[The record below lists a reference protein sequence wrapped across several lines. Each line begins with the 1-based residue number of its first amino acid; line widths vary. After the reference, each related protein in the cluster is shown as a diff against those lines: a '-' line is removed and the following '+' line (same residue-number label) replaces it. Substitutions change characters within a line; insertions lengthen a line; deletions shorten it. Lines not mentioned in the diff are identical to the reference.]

1 MVLNIVVVGV
11 GGQGILSLSRMIG
24 EAALAHGW
32 DVRVAETHGLSQR
45 GGSVIVHVRVGR
57 EVVAPTIS
65 EGEADLM
72 LALELIEAARY
83 AHYLRQ
89 GSFAVVN
96 DKVIRPS
103 LPGTKV
109 PKLEDLK
116 KTIEGVAEV
125 RYISASKT
133 AIEMGNPVGAN
144 MVVFGYFSKIAEE
157 ARIYSLEEARKMA
170 AGVGGRRYGPINER
184 LFMKGAEYAQGDGVS
199 NIAVYVKERLSI

>member
-45 GGSVIVHVRVGR
+45 GGSVIVHVRIGK

-83 AHYLRQ
+83 SYYLRH
-89 GSFAVVN
+89 GSFAIVN
-96 DKVIRPS
+96 DKAIKPS

-109 PKLEDLK
+109 PQPKELKNALER
-116 KTIEGVAEV
+116 VAKV
-125 RYISASKT
+125 RYLSASET
-133 AIEMGNPVGAN
+133 AIALGNPVGAN
-144 MVVFGYFSKIAEE
+144 MVIFGYFSRIAEE
-157 ARIYSLEEARKMA
+157 AGIYSLEEARKMA
-170 AGVGGRRYGPINER
+170 AGVGGKRYGPINER
-184 LFMKGAEYAQGDGVS
+184 LFMKGVEYALRDGVS
-199 NIAVYVKERLSI
+199 DIAVFVRERLNI

>member
-45 GGSVIVHVRVGR
+45 GGSVIVHLRIGK

-83 AHYLRQ
+83 SYYLRH
-89 GSFAVVN
+89 GSFAIVN
-96 DKVIRPS
+96 DKAIKPS
-103 LPGTKV
+103 LPGTRV
-109 PKLEDLK
+109 PQPEELKNAVED
-116 KTIEGVAEV
+116 VANV
-125 RYISASKT
+125 RYLRASET
-133 AIEMGNPVGAN
+133 AIALGNPVGAN
-144 MVVFGYFSKIAEE
+144 MVVFGYFSRIAEE
-157 ARIYSLEEARKMA
+157 AGIYSLEEARKMA
-170 AGVGGRRYGPINER
+170 AGVGGKRYGPINER
-184 LFMKGAEYAQGDGVS
+184 LFMKGAEYALRDGVS
-199 NIAVYVKERLSI
+199 DIAVFVKERINI

>member
-45 GGSVIVHVRVGR
+45 GGSVIVHVRIGK

-83 AHYLRQ
+83 SYYLRH
-89 GSFAVVN
+89 GSFAIVN
-96 DKVIRPS
+96 DKAIKPS

-109 PKLEDLK
+109 PRPEELK
-116 KTIEGVAEV
+116 KAVEGVAKV
-125 RYISASKT
+125 RYLSASEM
-133 AIEMGNPVGAN
+133 AIALGNPVGAN
-144 MVVFGYFSKIAEE
+144 MVIFGYFSRIAEE
-157 ARIYSLEEARKMA
+157 AGIYSLEEARKMA
-170 AGVGGRRYGPINER
+170 AGVGGKRYGPVNEK
-184 LFMKGAEYAQGDGVS
+184 LFMKGVEHALRDGVS
-199 NIAVYVKERLSI
+199 DIAVFVKERLSI